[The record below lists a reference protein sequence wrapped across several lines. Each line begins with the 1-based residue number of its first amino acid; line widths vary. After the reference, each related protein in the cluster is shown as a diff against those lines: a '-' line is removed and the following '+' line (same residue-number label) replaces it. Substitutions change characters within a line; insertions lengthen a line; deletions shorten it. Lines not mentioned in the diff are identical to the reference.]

1 MSSGVI
7 ILALLGSMMV
17 GVLLAILIDTFYV
30 RRWYDAMQADRMQLD
45 ESLRQRTIKLG
56 RAEAQAAA
64 LEERLAENGRLL
76 DDLRRENTRLD
87 ETRVELETK
96 LETAVAETSDLEA
109 QIARLD
115 SQIDTLR
122 EEKQEL
128 EKQVSVAEV
137 EMKHLREDVAEARRQ
152 LVEMEALEDKNRQ
165 LAARLQETEAKAESA
180 NVQLEKMKNALKR
193 ANAQIKHTGK
203 SQLQIIKGIG
213 PVTERKLKDAGIV
226 TVPDLAEQ
234 TPERLR
240 EILNL
245 KSSSRA
251 KPEAWVEEARQLAPT
266 FGEADM

>member
-30 RRWYDAMQADRMQLD
+30 RRWYDAMQLDRAQLD

-56 RAEAQAAA
+56 RTEALASD
-64 LEERLAENGRLL
+64 LEERLAEHGRLL
-76 DDLRRENTRLD
+76 DDLREENTRLD
-87 ETRVELETK
+87 EARVELETK

-109 QIARLD
+109 QISRLD

-128 EKQVSVAEV
+128 EKQISVAEV
-137 EMKHLREDVAEARRQ
+137 EMKYLQEDVAGARQ
-152 LVEMEALEDKNRQ
+152 KLVEMEALENRNRQ
-165 LAARLQETEAKAESA
+165 LTAQLQETETELETA
-180 NVQLEKMKNALKR
+180 NTRLDKVQNALKR

-245 KSSSRA
+245 KPSSRA
-251 KPEAWVEEARQLAPT
+251 KPEAWVAEAQQLAPT
-266 FGEADM
+266 FGEA